1 MEPSTAQT
9 KRSFWCFISY
19 RHADN
24 QQAGRQWATWL
35 HQALETYEV
44 PADLVGRPNLEG
56 EAIPERIYPVF
67 RDEEELPADADLSR
81 PIISALQ
88 NSRCL
93 LVICSPRAC
102 ESRFVADE
110 IVRFKAMGKSHR
122 VIAAII
128 AGEPNASTDP
138 AKIRQNL
145 VECFPEPLRFEVEE
159 DLSISNRQA
168 EPVAADFRIE
178 ETGEEGWVSPQ
189 AYRTHLQAQGLTS
202 GAIAQRLKT
211 HAQRME
217 LMRLKIIAGVLQVD
231 LGELTRRD
239 QRYQL
244 EQARKRARVLRRWLV
259 AVGVLTVLAVASSF
273 IAIRKQR
280 QVVALNLAQ
289 EKNLQAASWS
299 SFHQADRLLADADAS
314 QDGALISRKSQEA
327 LLHLARAIQFNEKNP
342 IARERFAWEL
352 SLRRASLVQPDAN
365 LPLKSAAG
373 WAVFSPDGGKFL
385 TSEADDTVSIWD
397 ARTRQ
402 RLATCQPGKQLF
414 QSSDRD
420 VLDELS
426 PYAIF
431 SPDSTTFLT
440 SCFEKRIELWDGT
453 SGKRLRSLT
462 HPSFVK
468 SASYSADGKWILTT
482 CDDGQAR
489 VWDAKSA
496 KLIHS
501 LACDSVLPTT
511 VFSADGSRIL
521 NALGS
526 RVSIL
531 DSATGAALR
540 EIPHGTAITE
550 LACSSR
556 SPSLAVLDEANQV
569 QVWRFSEEGPPTAL
583 RFSSPVRRIFLSPDA
598 SRLVAV
604 FKGTQAVLVEVAS
617 GKELA
622 RITHDKPINHCT
634 FSNDGSTFATSS
646 WDATARIW
654 KSVDGRPV
662 ATLLHPGA
670 VNSIAFDPAGTSVIT
685 ACADLSAK
693 LWTLPETSPCLT
705 LRHDKPV
712 SQISFS
718 PDGRSLVSASTDS
731 TARIWN
737 LPDGTLQYTLQAGNP
752 LNMAV
757 VSRDARFIATSDS
770 AQGASLWEASS
781 GKLLRSIPLGEFAS
795 DLALHPTGSPLVTA
809 HRDNSARVWDVATG
823 RMLFHLRHS
832 LLDADTNLNQAA
844 YSTKGDFIVTAGN
857 DHQAILWNAATGS
870 QLRKLPHEKAVYH
883 AEFSPDDGSVLT
895 CSADKTAV
903 LWQRESGRKLHVFQH
918 SEEVIA
924 AHFDPSGRHVASA
937 SADGEVKRWDASSG
951 ALLATLPHP
960 AAVTQCV
967 FSADGASLLTTC
979 NDRIARLWDLSS
991 SSILA
996 TFPGAGKFNSIAIS
1010 PDQSTLAIAG
1020 EDGSIRLYDWKQP
1033 RLFSRSTT
1041 PADCYETIAQAV
1053 TGSEITA
1060 SGNLHR
1066 LTFEEL
1072 TNAKA
1077 RADSLSPTA
1086 QPEAELWKS
1095 TRPSGAGR

>member
-1 MEPSTAQT
+1 MEPTTAQS

-44 PADLVGRPNLEG
+44 PAELVGRPNLQG
-56 EAIPERIYPVF
+56 EIIPERIYPVF

-102 ESRFVADE
+102 ESRFMADE
-110 IVRFKAMGKSHR
+110 IARFKAMGKSHR

-145 VECFPEPLRFEVEE
+145 VECFPEPLRFEVED
-159 DLSISNRQA
+159 DLSISDRQA

-178 ETGEEGWVSPQ
+178 ETGEEGWVNPQ
-189 AYRTHLQAQGLTS
+189 AYRAHLQGQGLS
-202 GAIAQRLKT
+202 SAVIATRLKS

-217 LMRLKIIAGVLQVD
+217 LMRLKIIAGVLLVD
-231 LGELTRRD
+231 LGELTKRD

-259 AVGVLTVLAVASSF
+259 AVGVLTLLAVASSL
-273 IAIRKQR
+273 IAVRKER
-280 QVVALNLAQ
+280 QVHALNLAQ

-299 SFHQADRLLADADAS
+299 SFHQADRMLADADAS
-314 QDGALISRKSQEA
+314 KDGALISRKSQEA

-352 SLRRASLVQPDAN
+352 SLRRASLIQPGAV

-373 WAVFSPDGGKFL
+373 WAVFSPDGRKFL

-397 ARTRQ
+397 ARNRQ

-426 PYAIF
+426 PYAAF

-440 SCFEKRIELWDGT
+440 VCFEKRIELWDSS
-453 SGKRLRSLT
+453 SGKKLRSLP
-462 HPSFVK
+462 HPAFVK
-468 SASYSADGKWILTT
+468 GAGYSADGKWILTT
-482 CDDGQAR
+482 CDDGKAR
-489 VWDAKSA
+489 LWDAKSS

-501 LACDSVLPTT
+501 LACDPVLPTT
-511 VFSADGSRIL
+511 AFSADGAQLLNAVGSRI
-521 NALGS
+521 S
-526 RVSIL
+526 VL
-531 DSATGAALR
+531 DSATGASLR
-540 EIPHGTAITE
+540 EIPHSTAITE
-550 LACSSR
+550 LASSSR
-556 SPSLAVLDEANQV
+556 SPTLAVLDDRNQV
-569 QVWRFSEEGPPTAL
+569 QVWQLPQGSPLATLSFKN
-583 RFSSPVRRIFLSPDA
+583 PVRRIFLSPDGT
-598 SRLVAV
+598 RLVAL
-604 FKGTQAVLVEVAS
+604 FKGSNAALLDVAS

-622 RITHDKPINHCT
+622 SFTHDKPINHCA
-634 FSNDGSTFATSS
+634 FSDDGSTFATSS

-654 KSVDGRPV
+654 KSLDGQPL

-670 VNSIAFDPAGTSVIT
+670 ANCIAFHPDGKSVIT
-685 ACADLSAK
+685 ACGDLSAK
-693 LWTLPETSPCLT
+693 LWTLPDTAPCLT

-737 LPDGTLQYTLQAGNP
+737 LPPGTLQHTLQAGNP
-752 LNMAV
+752 LNKAV
-757 VSRDARFIATSDS
+757 ISRDGRLVATSDS
-770 AQGASLWEASS
+770 AKGASLWEAAS

-795 DLALHPTGSPLVTA
+795 DLALHPAGSTFVTA

-832 LLDADTNLNQAA
+832 LLDTDTNLNQAA
-844 YSTKGDFIVTAGN
+844 YSTKGDFVVTAGN
-857 DHQAILWNAATGS
+857 DHQAILWNAATGAM
-870 QLRKLPHEKAVYH
+870 LKKLPHAKAVYH
-883 AEFSPDDGSVLT
+883 AEFSPDDSRILT

-903 LWQRESGRKLHVFQH
+903 LWQRESGRKLHVFPH
-918 SEEVIA
+918 SEETIA
-924 AHFDPSGRHVASA
+924 AHFDPTGRRVASA
-937 SADGEVKRWDASSG
+937 SGDGEVKCWDAQSG
-951 ALLATLPHP
+951 TLLATLPHP
-960 AAVTQCV
+960 TAVTQCV

-996 TFPGAGKFNSIAIS
+996 SFPRAGNFNSIAIS

-1020 EDGSIRLYDWKQP
+1020 EDGSIRLYDWKMP
-1033 RLFSRSTT
+1033 RLVSRSTS
-1041 PADCYETIAQAV
+1041 PADSYEAIAKAA
-1053 TGSEITA
+1053 TASEITA
-1060 SGNLHR
+1060 SGNLQR
-1066 LTFEEL
+1066 LTFEQH

-1077 RADSLSPTA
+1077 RADSLSSTA
-1086 QPEAELWKS
+1086 QPEAELWK
-1095 TRPSGAGR
+1095 TTLPSRLVK